1 MSELTFTVI
10 RAFLLTPFRDR
21 ELDQQSFATLLER
34 LEQSQVGSIVVLG
47 STGSYM
53 YMSPT
58 EREHAVVLAAETVQS
73 KPLIVGV
80 GDVATR
86 QVLEHIKVAEQV
98 EASAVLVAPVSY

>member
-1 MSELTFTVI
+1 MHLKVICHTNKTSPMSELTFTVI
-10 RAFLLTPFRDR
+10 RAFLLTPFCDR
-21 ELDQQSFATLLER
+21 KLDQQSFVTLLER

-58 EREHAVVLAAETVQS
+58 EREHAVVLAAETVQN

-80 GDVATR
+80 GDMATG
-86 QVLEHIKVAEQV
+86 QVLEQH
-98 EASAVLVAPVSY
+98 SSC